1 MNLLWDTHAVIWYIT
16 NDPQLPMSIRKRI
29 EAPDYTN
36 FVSLASYW
44 ELSIKYSIGRLEFK
58 YSLERVFDIIGES
71 GFEILEITPAHFL
84 KTAQLNFH
92 HRDPFDRLLIGQ
104 ALTEGMPILSKDGML
119 KKYEGLDIVWK

>member
-16 NDPQLPMSIRKRI
+16 NDPQLPMSIRNRI
-29 EAPDYTN
+29 ESPSYTN

-58 YSLERVFDIIGES
+58 YSLEKVFEIIGES
-71 GFEILEITPAHFL
+71 GFEILEITPFHFL
-84 KTAQLNFH
+84 KTAQLDFH

-104 ALTEGMPILSKDGML
+104 SLTEGLPILSKDGML
-119 KKYEGLDIVWK
+119 KKYEELEVIWE